1 MNITINKDT
10 PIEQLIEYLKVN
22 QRLTDIIAN
31 SLRLNFK
38 TIGDIYN
45 VSYKDLMQLPG
56 ISYKYPLRLAINF
69 LVKDYINFKNCTLL
83 ISLVEYTNSEI
94 LHWHGILHSI
104 SPTLLKEYEIWST
117 QNYNEYIKR
126 HCSSIDLRLSSFVE
140 FLDEL
145 NQQSIQE
152 TSTTKQPQQ
161 TDDKSFRLIQ
171 KLLEIWND
179 DVEQQVEDI
188 INQSR

>member
-22 QRLTDIIAN
+22 RHNLNDVIAN
-31 SLRLNFK
+31 SLRSNFK

-45 VSYKDLMQLPG
+45 VSYQELSTLPE
-56 ISYKYPLRLAINF
+56 ISKIYSARLAMIFIINDY
-69 LVKDYINFKNCTLL
+69 LVSRNSNLVNSLLKNHKNLPARVDILKKSGHFERFKNWT
-83 ISLVEYTNSEI
+83 IK
-94 LHWHGILHSI
+94 HDSI
-104 SPTLLKEYEIWST
+104 YSFL
-117 QNYNEYIKR
+117 
-126 HCSSIDLRLSSFVE
+126 SFVKY
-140 FLDEL
+140 LDEL

-152 TSTTKQPQQ
+152 TNVTKQPQQ